1 LHMKRRRRRRRKAR
15 NPDLTSSFSVYQ
27 LLIGSRDIDG
37 MLDITDLEI
46 NPASTIMFY
55 KQTI

>member
-1 LHMKRRRRRRRKAR
+1 MKRRRRRRRKAR

-37 MLDITDLEI
+37 MLDITDLET
-46 NPASTIMFY
+46 NTASTIMFY